1 LPQIRLVRRRIRS
14 VQSVSKITRAM
25 EMVAGSKMR
34 RAQERGL
41 QGRPYDVKL
50 HQVLADLAAVPVSPD
65 EPLHPLLQHRPV
77 SKVGVVHITPDRGL
91 CGPLNANVNRALA
104 GFILEA
110 GVPVTVVSIGRKGRD
125 FLVRTG
131 QDLRAEFTGIG
142 DRPSLAD
149 IVPAARIVSDDFAQ
163 GLVDRVYLSY
173 PLFVSTM
180 VQRPTMEP
188 LLPVEPAKLPPA
200 EKVDYI
206 FEPDPRYVLSQ
217 LLPRY
222 VEMQIYHALLETIAS
237 EQSARM
243 VAMRAATEN
252 AQELIEHLTLLYNK
266 ARQEMITGELLDMI
280 GTKFA
285 LEE

>member
-25 EMVAGSKMR
+25 EMVAASKMR

-50 HQVLADLAAVPVSPD
+50 HQVLADLAAVPVPPE
-65 EPLHPLLQHRPV
+65 EPLHPLLQQRPV
-77 SKVGVVHITPDRGL
+77 GRVGVVHITPDRGL
-91 CGPLNANVNRALA
+91 CGPLNANVNRHLA

-110 GVPVTVVSIGRKGRD
+110 GVPVTVTSIGRKGRD

-131 QDLRAEFTGIG
+131 QNLRAEFTGLG
-142 DRPSLAD
+142 DRPPLVD
-149 IVPAARIVSDDFAQ
+149 ILPVARIVSDDFTQ
-163 GLVDRVYLSY
+163 GLVDRVYISY
-173 PLFVSTM
+173 PLFVSTL

-200 EKVDYI
+200 QKVDYI

-266 ARQEMITGELLDMI
+266 ARQNMITEELLDMV

>member
-1 LPQIRLVRRRIRS
+1 MPPIRLVRRRIKS
-14 VQSVSKITRAM
+14 VQGVSKITRAM
-25 EMVAGSKMR
+25 EMVAASKMR
-34 RAQERGL
+34 RAQERDL
-41 QGRPYDVKL
+41 LGRPYDVKL
-50 HQVLADLAAVPVSPD
+50 HQVLADLAAIPMPP
-65 EPLHPLLQHRPV
+65 EEALHPLLQQRAV
-77 SKVGVVHITPDRGL
+77 SKIGVVHITPDRGL
-91 CGPLNANVNRALA
+91 CGPLNANVNRHLA

-110 GVPVTVVSIGRKGRD
+110 GVPVTVISIGRKGRD

-131 QDLRAEFTGIG
+131 QDLRAEFTGLG
-142 DRPSLAD
+142 DRPRLVD
-149 IVPAARIVSDDFAQ
+149 ILPAAQIVSDDFTQ
-163 GLVDRVYLSY
+163 GLVDRVYISY

-188 LLPVEPAKLPPA
+188 LLPVEPAELPPA
-200 EKVDYI
+200 QKVDYI
-206 FEPDPRYVLSQ
+206 FEPDPRHVLSQ

-243 VAMRAATEN
+243 VAMRAATDN

-266 ARQEMITGELLDMI
+266 ARQEMITGELLDMV
-280 GTKFA
+280 GAKFA

>member
-1 LPQIRLVRRRIRS
+1 MPPIRLVRRRIKS
-14 VQSVSKITRAM
+14 VQGVSKITRAM
-25 EMVAGSKMR
+25 EMVAASKMR
-34 RAQERGL
+34 RAQERDL

-50 HQVLADLAAVPVSPD
+50 HQVLADLAAIPMPP
-65 EPLHPLLQHRPV
+65 EEALHPLLQQRPV
-77 SKVGVVHITPDRGL
+77 GRVGVVHITPDRGL
-91 CGPLNANVNRALA
+91 CGPLNANVNRHLA

-110 GVPVTVVSIGRKGRD
+110 GVPVTVISIGRKGRD

-131 QDLRAEFTGIG
+131 QDLRAEFTGLG
-142 DRPSLAD
+142 DRPRLAD
-149 IVPAARIVSDDFAQ
+149 ILPAAQIVSDDFTQ
-163 GLVDRVYLSY
+163 GLADRVYISY

-188 LLPVEPAKLPPA
+188 LLPVEPAKLPTA
-200 EKVDYI
+200 QKVDYI
-206 FEPDPRYVLSQ
+206 FEPDPRHVLSQ

-266 ARQEMITGELLDMI
+266 ARQEMITGELLDMM

>member
-1 LPQIRLVRRRIRS
+1 
-14 VQSVSKITRAM
+14 M
-25 EMVAGSKMR
+25 EMVAASKMR
-34 RAQERGL
+34 RAQERDL
-41 QGRPYDVKL
+41 LGRPYDVKL
-50 HQVLADLAAVPVSPD
+50 HQVLADLAAIPMPP
-65 EPLHPLLQHRPV
+65 EEALHPLLQQRAV
-77 SKVGVVHITPDRGL
+77 RKVGVVHITPDRGL
-91 CGPLNANVNRALA
+91 CGPLNANVNRHLA

-110 GVPVTVVSIGRKGRD
+110 GVPVTVISIGRKGRD

-131 QDLRAEFTGIG
+131 QDLRAEFTGLG
-142 DRPSLAD
+142 DRPRLAD
-149 IVPAARIVSDDFAQ
+149 ILPAAQIVADDFTR
-163 GLVDRVYLSY
+163 GLVDRAYISY

-188 LLPVEPAKLPPA
+188 LLPVEPAKLPTA
-200 EKVDYI
+200 QKVDYI
-206 FEPDPRYVLSQ
+206 FEPDPRHVLSQ

-266 ARQEMITGELLDMI
+266 ARQEMITGELLDMV